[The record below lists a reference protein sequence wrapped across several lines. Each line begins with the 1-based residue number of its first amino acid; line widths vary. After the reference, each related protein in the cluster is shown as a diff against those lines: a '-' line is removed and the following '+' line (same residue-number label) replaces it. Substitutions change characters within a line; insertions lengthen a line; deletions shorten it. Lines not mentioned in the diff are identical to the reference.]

1 MVSNLNEMEYQLRR
15 SSRRSLSIEITPE
28 GSLLVRAPQ
37 RMSRAEIE
45 RVLQQHAGWVERKR
59 REQAQRQAAWP
70 EPDAAQ
76 EQALRARAR
85 AEIPPLVD
93 KWAARMGVAVTGV
106 KITSARTRFGS
117 CSARNALCFSWRL
130 MQYPPEAVE
139 AVVVHELAHV
149 RNKNHGPAFY
159 AEVEH
164 FLPDYRQRIR
174 RLRVMEKEGCK

>member
-1 MVSNLNEMEYQLRR
+1 MNEINYQLRR
-15 SSRRSLSIEITPE
+15 SSRRTISIEITP
-28 GSLLVRAPQ
+28 GGGVLVRAPQ
-37 RMSRAEIE
+37 RASQADIE
-45 RVLQQHAGWVERKR
+45 RMLARHAGWIEQKR
-59 REQAQRQAAWP
+59 REQALRQAAWP

-93 KWAARMGVAVTGV
+93 CWAARMGVAVTGV

-130 MQYPPEAVE
+130 MQHPPEAVE

-149 RNKNHGPAFY
+149 RHKNHGPAFY
-159 AEVEH
+159 AEVER

-174 RLRVMEKEGCK
+174 GLRIPEEESKT